1 MARPRHFLIWFG
13 VLMALASCSDP
24 APPAKFPAARPA
36 AKAAPAAGPRTV
48 RIAPEWQSRVPGI
61 EPTQVESTLK
71 QAADALDRG
80 QLEQGSGPGPGALE
94 LYLAVLAIAP
104 DNNAAQQGIEST
116 LDALLERGRLTMR
129 AGKLADAERIEL
141 IVQSL
146 VASHQDLALFRQALG
161 QARTAATLVEKADAA
176 GRKGRLTAPE
186 RDSTLYYLMLART
199 AFADYQPA
207 DLLGDKWNR
216 VILARAW
223 RSAASED
230 FPAAETAL
238 LESSRLSPKS
248 RAARVMELRIIEMR
262 QKRTDGL
269 LAAGNAAV
277 DRLRLDEADRQLAH
291 ASRIAAQPSAVQAL
305 RDRIYLARHYGPF
318 KPGQVF
324 IDRLRSGGPA
334 PEMVVLPHGNFQM
347 GTAADDPQFR
357 EDEAPQHE
365 VRFARGFAIARNEA
379 TVGDFARFIKDSGYR
394 SVASREGHSTVYD
407 EKGGVFSE
415 HEGVDWRRDHVG
427 RIASPA
433 LPVVHVA
440 LQDAQAYARWLSRQ
454 TGQRYRLPSEAEFEY
469 ALRAGGKGSYPWG
482 SNAPRGVVGNLAGE
496 GDVSRSGRRWGN
508 AIPAYRDAFWGPAP
522 VRNFAPEKF
531 STFDLVGNVSEWTLD
546 CWHDSYQRA
555 PVDGSAWVNPGC
567 PQRVVRGASWGSSLD
582 QARSAARLPMDA
594 DSTTARLGFRL
605 VREI

>member
-223 RSAASED
+223 RSVH
-230 FPAAETAL
+230 PRI
-238 LESSRLSPKS
+238 SRRQRPPCWNPRVFRR
-248 RAARVMELRIIEMR
+248 RAAR
-262 QKRTDGL
+262 
-269 LAAGNAAV
+269 
-277 DRLRLDEADRQLAH
+277 
-291 ASRIAAQPSAVQAL
+291 
-305 RDRIYLARHYGPF
+305 
-318 KPGQVF
+318 
-324 IDRLRSGGPA
+324 
-334 PEMVVLPHGNFQM
+334 
-347 GTAADDPQFR
+347 
-357 EDEAPQHE
+357 
-365 VRFARGFAIARNEA
+365 
-379 TVGDFARFIKDSGYR
+379 
-394 SVASREGHSTVYD
+394 
-407 EKGGVFSE
+407 
-415 HEGVDWRRDHVG
+415 
-427 RIASPA
+427 
-433 LPVVHVA
+433 
-440 LQDAQAYARWLSRQ
+440 
-454 TGQRYRLPSEAEFEY
+454 
-469 ALRAGGKGSYPWG
+469 RA
-482 SNAPRGVVGNLAGE
+482 
-496 GDVSRSGRRWGN
+496 
-508 AIPAYRDAFWGPAP
+508 
-522 VRNFAPEKF
+522 
-531 STFDLVGNVSEWTLD
+531 
-546 CWHDSYQRA
+546 
-555 PVDGSAWVNPGC
+555 
-567 PQRVVRGASWGSSLD
+567 
-582 QARSAARLPMDA
+582 
-594 DSTTARLGFRL
+594 
-605 VREI
+605 